1 MKKFLILLTAITIFF
16 SSVAYAD
23 DEDYEDYEE
32 YEETSEEPAEEPSE
46 ENSEESSD
54 DNFDA
59 QIEKL
64 EGEKASYEEAAERAR
79 VAAELIQVKIDSV
92 SEFKRQ
98 LDEDAAIATADYE
111 EKQAALD
118 ETLYRI
124 DENETK
130 LAEVTKELNEK
141 HTVLE
146 NRVRDIYI
154 NGQISYLDVLFGSQD
169 FGDFLTRMDLLKRV
183 IVRDS
188 ELVADVLAYQNEIKE
203 VGKQLEA
210 DRKIQ
215 TELAAKAEEA
225 KDIKLEKAA
234 QQQAL
239 IDLMENDKDVYDRQY
254 DEMMASSAEVQRLI
268 FAKEEEKRRKA
279 EEEAARRRQAELAAQ
294 REAQRQAQLQA
305 QQYAQQDT
313 TAQADTVIL
322 VEGDDEGSYDDS
334 GYVMPSGGGGGMIW
348 PLGGPVT
355 SEFGWRTHPIF
366 GSQRFHSGIDIGGD
380 YGLPIC
386 AAQSGV
392 VIEAGWIGGYG
403 NTVMIDHG
411 GGIVT
416 LYGHNE
422 SLAVGVGQQV
432 GQGQVIAYCGSTG
445 NSTGPHCHFE
455 VRLGGE
461 PVSPWDYL

>member
-23 DEDYEDYEE
+23 DEDYEDYGDYEE
-32 YEETSEEPAEEPSE
+32 YEETSAEPYEEPA
-46 ENSEESSD
+46 D

-59 QIEKL
+59 QIEQL

-79 VAAELIQVKIDSV
+79 VAAELIQAKIDSV

-188 ELVADVLAYQNEIKE
+188 ELVAEVLAYQKEIKE

-268 FAKEEEKRRKA
+268 SAKEEEKRRKA

-322 VEGDDEGSYDDS
+322 VEGDDEGSYDNG
-334 GYVMPSGGGGGMIW
+334 GYVMPSGGGGMIW
-348 PLGGPVT
+348 PLSGPVT

-366 GSQRFHSGIDIGGD
+366 GSQRFHSGLDIGGD

-403 NTVMIDHG
+403 NTIMIDHG